1 MSTTLQAIR
10 GMKDMLPTEA
20 PYWQHLESII
30 RDTMRRYGLAEIR
43 TPILEKTALFSRSV
57 GEVTDIVEKE
67 MYTFDDRNGDSLSLR
82 PENTAAVIRAGIEA
96 GLFYNQVQ
104 KLWYLGPQF
113 RHERP
118 QKGRLRQFHQCGVEV
133 VGIADPAADAE
144 VLLLTAS
151 LFQQLQ
157 LLPHVTLELNSLGTV
172 ADRALYR
179 DALLTYF
186 TRYENQL
193 DEDCLRRLQTNPLR
207 ILDSKNPALA
217 ECIAGAPALADS
229 LSTECR
235 VHFDGLQQALTDGGI
250 AFTVNP
256 RLVRGLDYYSRTVFE
271 WVTDALG
278 SQNAVCS
285 GGRYDGLI
293 PLLGGEPTPA
303 IGWAL
308 GEERIVLLMQEL
320 GIAPPGVVPDVFVVV
335 VGDRAS
341 RAGLTVAER
350 LRDSNPGLKVHAGLG
365 GGGFKAQFKR
375 ADKSGATVAV
385 IIGDD
390 EADRGVAQVK
400 HLRLENAQETCAI
413 ADVPA
418 RVAALLGAQGGR

>member
-1 MSTTLQAIR
+1 MNPTIQPLR
-10 GMKDMLPTEA
+10 GMNDVLPTDMPWWHFLEA
-20 PYWQHLESII
+20 TAREVLDAYGYQEVRLPLLEQ
-30 RDTMRRYGLAEIR
+30 
-43 TPILEKTALFSRSV
+43 TALFKRAI
-57 GEVTDIVEKE
+57 GEYTDIVEKE
-67 MYTFDDRNGDSLSLR
+67 MFTFADRDGDSLTLR
-82 PENTAAVIRAGIEA
+82 PEATASLVRAAITNGLLHNQRHRLWTA
-96 GLFYNQVQ
+96 G
-104 KLWYLGPQF
+104 PMF
-113 RHERP
+113 RGERP
-118 QKGRLRQFHQCGVEV
+118 QKGRYRQFHQIDVEAY
-133 VGIADPAADAE
+133 GFAGPDIDAE
-144 VLLLTAS
+144 LILLSARLWQRLGIS
-151 LFQQLQ
+151 R
-157 LLPHVTLELNSLGTV
+157 VRLELNSLGTQESRRV
-172 ADRALYR
+172 YR
-179 DALLTYF
+179 EKLIEYF
-186 TRYENQL
+186 SAHHELL
-193 DEDCLRRLQTNPLR
+193 DEDSRRRLHGNPLR

-217 ECIAGAPALADS
+217 ECIAGAPSLADS

-341 RAGLTVAER
+341 RAGLAVAER

>member
-1 MSTTLQAIR
+1 LF
-10 GMKDMLPTEA
+10 
-20 PYWQHLESII
+20 
-30 RDTMRRYGLAEIR
+30 RY
-43 TPILEKTALFSRSV
+43 
-57 GEVTDIVEKE
+57 
-67 MYTFDDRNGDSLSLR
+67 
-82 PENTAAVIRAGIEA
+82 
-96 GLFYNQVQ
+96 
-104 KLWYLGPQF
+104 
-113 RHERP
+113 ERP
-118 QKGRLRQFHQCGVEV
+118 QKGRFRQFHQLDAEILGAGEPAADVEV
-133 VGIADPAADAE
+133 IALGQQLLSELGIADQI
-144 VLLLTAS
+144 VLT
-151 LFQQLQ
+151 
-157 LLPHVTLELNSLGTV
+157 LNSMGDPETRQAWSAAV
-172 ADRALYR
+172 AAHFAARRGDLS
-179 DALLTYF
+179 
-186 TRYENQL
+186 
-193 DEDCLRRLQTNPLR
+193 EDSQRRLDANPLR

-217 ECIAGAPALADS
+217 ECIAGAPSLADS
-229 LSTECR
+229 LSTECHA
-235 VHFDGLQQALTDGGI
+235 HFDGLQQALTDGGI

-341 RAGLTVAER
+341 RAGLAVAER